1 MKRVR
6 PMLDVSNLPTVV
18 FGSRDLMWWGTLG
31 FIVIEG
37 FSLAV
42 AAITYIYLRR
52 NFVGWPP
59 LGTLYPS
66 VLLPTI
72 SAVIYLVSLAPAV
85 WLSKASKRLDLGA
98 VRVGLV
104 ILSLL
109 SVAFC
114 VLRWF
119 EFTALNVKWNTNAY
133 GSIVW
138 TILGFHATLIVVE
151 AGELLGMAA
160 LFFTDRIETKH
171 FSDSNDLAFYW
182 YFLVLSWLVLY
193 VLVYLGPRFI

>member
-1 MKRVR
+1 MRRIR
-6 PMLDVSNLPTVV
+6 PTIDVSRLPTVV

-37 FSLAV
+37 FTLAV
-42 AAITYIYLRR
+42 AAITYLYLWR

-59 LGTLYPS
+59 LANQYPS
-66 VLLPTI
+66 LVLPTI
-72 SAVIYLVSLAPAV
+72 SAVIYVVSLAPAV
-85 WLSKASKRLDLGA
+85 WLARASKRLDRGA
-98 VRVGLV
+98 VQIGLV
-104 ILSLL
+104 ILSVL
-109 SVAFC
+109 SLALC

-119 EFTALNVKWNTNAY
+119 EFEALNVKWNTNAY

-151 AGELLGMAA
+151 AGEVMGTAVLS
-160 LFFTDRIETKH
+160 FTDKMEAKH

-193 VLVYLGPRFI
+193 VLVYIGPHFM

>member
-1 MKRVR
+1 MKRLR
-6 PMLDVSNLPTVV
+6 PTIDVSELPTVV

-42 AAITYIYLRR
+42 AAVTYLYLRR

-59 LGTLYPS
+59 LTNQYPS
-66 VLLPTI
+66 LLLPTL
-72 SAVIYLVSLAPAV
+72 SAVLYLVSLAPAV
-85 WLSKASKRLDLGA
+85 WLARVSKRLDRGA

-104 ILSLL
+104 ILSVLGL
-109 SVAFC
+109 AFC

-119 EFTALNVKWNTNAY
+119 EFIALNVKWNTNAY

-138 TILGFHATLIVVE
+138 TILGFHATLIVIE
-151 AGELLGMAA
+151 AGEVIGTAV
-160 LFFTDRIETKH
+160 LFFTERQELKH
-171 FSDSNDLAFYW
+171 FSDANDLAFYW
-182 YFLVLSWLVLY
+182 YFLVLSWIPLY
-193 VLVYLGPRFI
+193 VLVFLAPHFM

>member
-1 MKRVR
+1 MRR
-6 PMLDVSNLPTVV
+6 IRATIDVSRLPTVV

-42 AAITYIYLRR
+42 AVATYLYLGR

-59 LGTLYPS
+59 LGTQYPD

-72 SAVIYLVSLAPAV
+72 SAMLYVVSLAPAV
-85 WLSKASKRLDLGA
+85 WLAKASKRLDRGA
-98 VRVGLV
+98 VRVGLM
-104 ILSLL
+104 ILSVIA
-109 SVAFC
+109 VAFC

-119 EFTALNVKWNTNAY
+119 EFVALNVKWNTNAY

-151 AGELLGMAA
+151 AGEVLGTAA
-160 LFFTDRIETKH
+160 LFFTDRAEVKH
-171 FSDSNDLAFYW
+171 FSDANDLAFYW
-182 YFLVLSWLVLY
+182 YFLVLSWIPLY
-193 VLVYLGPRFI
+193 VLVYLVPRFV

>member
-1 MKRVR
+1 MRRVR
-6 PMLDVSNLPTVV
+6 PTIDVSGLPTVV

-42 AAITYIYLRR
+42 AAVTYLYLRR

-66 VLLPTI
+66 VLLPTVT
-72 SAVIYLVSLAPAV
+72 AVLYVVSLAPAV
-85 WLSKASKRLDLGA
+85 WLARAAKRLDIGA

-104 ILSLL
+104 ILSVIAL
-109 SVAFC
+109 AFC

-119 EFTALNVKWNTNAY
+119 EFVALNVKWNTNAY

-138 TILGFHATLIVVE
+138 TILGFHATLIIIE
-151 AGELLGMAA
+151 AGEVIGTAV
-160 LFFTDRIETKH
+160 LFFTERQELKH
-171 FSDSNDLAFYW
+171 FSDANDLAFYW
-182 YFLVLSWLVLY
+182 YFLVLSWIPLY
-193 VLVYLGPRFI
+193 VLVFLAPRFI